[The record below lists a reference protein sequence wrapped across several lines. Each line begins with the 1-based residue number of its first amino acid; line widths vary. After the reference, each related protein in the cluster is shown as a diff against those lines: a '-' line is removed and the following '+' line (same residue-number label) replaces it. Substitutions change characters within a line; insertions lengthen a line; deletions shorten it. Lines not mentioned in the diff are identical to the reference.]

1 MKIWNWILVCS
12 MLLFL
17 LGCSKDHGA
26 ADEQKILDYLKA
38 NNLEATRDESGVY
51 YIITKEGNEG
61 EHPTVQSR
69 VTVRYKG
76 YLLNGNVFDQTIGNE
91 VRTFGLFNVIQGWQ
105 IGIPLM
111 TRGSEAT
118 LFIPSSL
125 GYGDSSRSGI
135 PANSVLIFEVKLIDF
150 TP

>member
-1 MKIWNWILVCS
+1 MKSLNW
-12 MLLFL
+12 LFL
-17 LGCSKDHGA
+17 LLLSLGLMNCSKDSGA
-26 ADEQKILDYLKA
+26 ADEQKILDYLEA
-38 NNLEATRDESGVY
+38 NKIEATRHESGLY
-51 YIITKEGNEG
+51 YMITKQGDEG
-61 EHPTVQSR
+61 ETPTVQSR

-111 TRGSEAT
+111 TRGTEAT
-118 LFIPSSL
+118 FFLPSKL

-135 PANSVLIFEVKLIDF
+135 PANSVLIFEVKLLDF
-150 TP
+150 FN

>member
-12 MLLFL
+12 MLLFIL
-17 LGCSKDHGA
+17 SCSKDHGA
-26 ADEQKILDYLKA
+26 DDEQKILDYLKA
-38 NNLEATRDESGVY
+38 NNLEATRHESGVHY
-51 YIITKEGNEG
+51 LITKEGNEG
-61 EHPTVQSR
+61 ENPTVQSR
-69 VTVRYKG
+69 VSVGYKG

-91 VRTFGLFNVIQGWQ
+91 VRTFGLSNVIQGWQ

-118 LFIPSSL
+118 LFIPSGL
-125 GYGDSSRSGI
+125 GYGNASRSGI